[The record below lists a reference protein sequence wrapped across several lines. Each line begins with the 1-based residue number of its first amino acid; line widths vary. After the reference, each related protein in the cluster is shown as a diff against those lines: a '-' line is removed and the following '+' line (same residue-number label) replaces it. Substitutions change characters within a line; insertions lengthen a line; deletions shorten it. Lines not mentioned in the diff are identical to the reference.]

1 MALEVYD
8 VVRVVASIASER
20 IGERLSDAKD
30 VCIGD
35 LGTILMV
42 LPAPGVPTAYE
53 VECVDPDGH
62 TRWLATL
69 FADEIERVSP
79 VGAT

>member
-8 VVRVVASIASER
+8 VVRVVASMTSER
-20 IGERLSDAKD
+20 IDLPLSQAKD

-35 LGTILMV
+35 LGTIVMV
-42 LPAPGVPTAYE
+42 LTAPDTRTAYE
-53 VECVDPDGH
+53 VECVGPDGR

-69 FADEIERVSP
+69 FQDEIERVSP

>member
-1 MALEVYD
+1 MTLNMYD
-8 VVRVVASIASER
+8 IVRVIAPIPSER
-20 IGERLSDAKD
+20 VDASASRAKD
-30 VCIGD
+30 VRVGD
-35 LGTILMV
+35 MGAIVMAL
-42 LPAPGVPTAYE
+42 AASEARTAYE

-69 FADEIERVSP
+69 FADEIERVAP